1 VFRGAAGA
9 ASPDKAGAKMW
20 SRSSSVNRQA
30 GAGSK
35 LTHKRKKQ

>member
-1 VFRGAAGA
+1 MFRGAVGAG
-9 ASPDKAGAKMW
+9 SPDKAAGKMW

-35 LTHKRKKQ
+35 LTHKSKKQ